1 MEITLPQAYLL
12 GLIGLLG
19 VIAVVVG
26 RQVWRVRQ
34 LEGRLGALERRCRAA
49 DATAADLY
57 ELGSVQL
64 EKRLY
69 AQATATLKQARGRLA
84 GEPQEARALIENALG
99 FALATQQKHG
109 EAVVHY
115 RAALKA
121 RPAYPVALNNL
132 AFSLEKQQ
140 KQGEAVELY
149 RQVLGLEPGN
159 RTAGRRLKLL
169 DPGQTA

>member
-34 LEGRLGALERRCRAA
+34 LEGRLGDLERRCRAA

>member
-34 LEGRLGALERRCRAA
+34 LEGRLGDLERRCRESDAA
-49 DATAADLY
+49 AADLY
-57 ELGSVQL
+57 DLGSVQL

-84 GEPQEARALIENALG
+84 GEPPDARALIENALG
-99 FALATQQKHG
+99 FALAAQQKHG

-132 AFSLEKQQ
+132 AYSLEKQQ
-140 KQGEAVELY
+140 KQAEAVELY

>member
-34 LEGRLGALERRCRAA
+34 LEGRLGDLERRGREA

-69 AQATATLKQARGRLA
+69 AQATATLKQARGRLSD
-84 GEPQEARALIENALG
+84 EPQDARALIENALG
-99 FALATQQKHG
+99 FALAAQQKHA

-140 KQGEAVELY
+140 KQAEAVALY

-169 DPGQTA
+169 DPGPTA